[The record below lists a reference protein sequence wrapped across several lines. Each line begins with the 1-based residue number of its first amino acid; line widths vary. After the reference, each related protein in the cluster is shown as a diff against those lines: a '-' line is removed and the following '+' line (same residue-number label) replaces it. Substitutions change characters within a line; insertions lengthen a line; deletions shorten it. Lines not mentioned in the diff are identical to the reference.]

1 MGVMVLRKFLIA
13 LRQLALAF
21 ATFWGS
27 AIFLVWLEDYVGYI
41 PDYLFVICVFIL
53 PLIVLFW
60 PLLTKEKSQ
69 KSSPTSVSN
78 EADFY
83 CKKQMPPREKES
95 NR

>member
-1 MGVMVLRKFLIA
+1 MRKFLIA

-60 PLLTKEKSQ
+60 PLLTKEKSE
-69 KSSPTSVSN
+69 KSEKPSQTSVSN

-83 CKKQMPPREKES
+83 CKKQMPPREKEY
-95 NR
+95 NQ